1 MADET
6 DTLEV
11 VTRVPVEAD
20 ASLIVQF
27 LADRGI
33 EATQVGG
40 FTSAFKAEA
49 PGWCSVF
56 VKRSD
61 LERAKNALKEAPH
74 EWSPD
79 EVDEAE
85 VVAADEDES
94 AASDE
99 PSATTANA
107 SLLDHL
113 WWLIA
118 VVGISFVVTGY
129 LFTQSLA
136 LLNYSLP
143 IILLLAVAAY
153 LAGRLRR

>member
-49 PGWCSVF
+49 PAGA
-56 VKRSD
+56 RS
-61 LERAKNALKEAPH
+61 
-74 EWSPD
+74 S
-79 EVDEAE
+79 
-85 VVAADEDES
+85 
-94 AASDE
+94 
-99 PSATTANA
+99 
-107 SLLDHL
+107 
-113 WWLIA
+113 
-118 VVGISFVVTGY
+118 
-129 LFTQSLA
+129 
-136 LLNYSLP
+136 
-143 IILLLAVAAY
+143 
-153 LAGRLRR
+153 